1 MEKKILV
8 IMVSLVVVAALVVAF
23 VMIASGG
30 LARAGG
36 FTKLYDKLVNDDELT
51 YNQRLKLPDSW
62 DVGDTKRVSDTIVDM
77 YYHEEDHGFS
87 TTLWFAYQGDKWND
101 AEHGTHFYVPDTSS
115 DGWLEVTHGHFSVEV
130 WSATNLSAKYDVGD
144 TITIKSILTTNVNVD
159 LAFDDEWHL
168 ASEL

>member
-36 FTKLYDKLVNDDELT
+36 FTKLYDKLVNDDEFT

-62 DVGDTKRVSDTIVDM
+62 DVGDTKKVSDAIVDM
-77 YYHEEDHGFS
+77 YYQEDDHGYL

-101 AEHGTHFYVPDTSS
+101 PEHGTHFYVPDTSH
-115 DGWLEVTHGHFSVEV
+115 DGWLEITHGLFSIQI

-144 TITIKSILTTNVNVD
+144 TITIESQLKTNVNVD

-168 ASEL
+168 AGVL